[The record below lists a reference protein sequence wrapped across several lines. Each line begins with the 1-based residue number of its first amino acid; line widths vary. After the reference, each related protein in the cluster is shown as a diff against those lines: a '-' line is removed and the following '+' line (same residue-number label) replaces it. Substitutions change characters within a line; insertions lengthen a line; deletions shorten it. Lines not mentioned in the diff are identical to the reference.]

1 MEEGSTAGARHFP
14 GLAVIG
20 CGAVVAERHL
30 PALARIGWRPC
41 VLIDRNRERAVKL
54 ARRCKAR
61 RVVEDVSELAAGE
74 VQAALVATNMASHAE
89 LSLPLLER
97 GIHLFVEKP
106 LATSAAQAQAMVE
119 AAAKTGACLAVGHKR
134 RFLFVNRW
142 LKALVE
148 SGALGAIERFDARE
162 GTSYHNQSSGPLRAA
177 RIAER
182 IGPNS
187 PAFWSLEMSGGGVL
201 LETGAHTL
209 DTLLWQLGPAQL
221 RSYRDD
227 ALGGVESDALIELE
241 LAGGA
246 KGTVELSRART
257 LRNSAIIA
265 GSRGQIEVSLH
276 RNAVLRAQ
284 PDDLIGFEFNGQSGA
299 AMPEEDLV
307 AEMFE
312 RELADW
318 LCAIRAGGE
327 PFVSGASAM
336 PVVALAERCYR
347 KRRPLRQPWHDPAQ
361 PQGDGAVSSTVSMRI
376 SSRWRSPAQPRGD
389 GALNGRADLGSRRLA
404 LATAQ
409 PRGDGAL
416 NGRRVLVTGA
426 TGFIGARLVEKLVLE
441 EGAHVR
447 AAVRNFEKAAR
458 LARFASERVELRH
471 FDMADPKAS
480 GSAVNALVEGC
491 DTLFHLARDT
501 QSLAANEQAAR
512 RIGAACLRAGV
523 RRLVHVSSLS
533 VYEPLPNAPL
543 TEQSPTGQRPGNDK
557 LAAEREIMRMARQQG
572 LPATV
577 IQPCI
582 VYGPFS
588 RHWTE
593 RPADML
599 ANGILVL
606 PAPGDGICNAVHVDD
621 LVRALVLAAWRDEAV
636 GGTFLVSG
644 PEHPTWLDFYRAYE
658 KALGRS
664 AAIRLAPYEEIRRQR
679 RGAGG
684 LTALLAPRRLLDQRP
699 LRPLRQAL
707 RAAIYP
713 RLGERG
719 KAWAK
724 QFYEQGRLLPA
735 RRSDRPP
742 EFLPQGHLL
751 DLYVAKCPVRIDKAR
766 RLLGYEPEIGL
777 ASGMEHT
784 ARYLDWA
791 RG

>member
-1 MEEGSTAGARHFP
+1 MEERTKAGARRFP
-14 GLAVIG
+14 SLAVIG

-30 PALARIGWRPC
+30 PALARLGWRPR
-41 VLIDRNRERAVKL
+41 VLIDPKTERAAKL
-54 ARRCKAR
+54 ARRCKAQ
-61 RVVEDVSELAAGE
+61 RVAADVSELAAGE

-106 LATSAAQAQAMVE
+106 LATSAAQARAMVE
-119 AAAKTGACLAVGHKR
+119 AAARTSACLAVGHKR

-142 LKALVE
+142 VKALVE

-162 GTSYHNQSSGPLRAA
+162 GTSYHRQSGGPLRAA
-177 RIAER
+177 RVAER
-182 IGPNS
+182 TGPNS

-209 DTLLWQLGPAQL
+209 DTLLWQLGPAWL

-227 ALGGVESDALIELE
+227 ALGGVESDVLLELE
-241 LAGGA
+241 LASGA
-246 KGTVELSRART
+246 TGRVELSRART
-257 LRNSAIIA
+257 LRNSLILA

-276 RNAVLRAQ
+276 RNAILRAQ
-284 PDDLIGFEFNGQSGA
+284 PGDLIGFEFDGRSGA
-299 AMPEEDLV
+299 AMPREDLV
-307 AEMFE
+307 ADMFE

-318 LCAIRAGGE
+318 LRAIRAGGE
-327 PFVSGASAM
+327 PFVSGASAT
-336 PVVALAERCYR
+336 PVVRLMERCYR
-347 KRRPLRQPWHDPAQ
+347 NRRPLRQPWR
-361 PQGDGAVSSTVSMRI
+361 G
-376 SSRWRSPAQPRGD
+376 PAQPRGD
-389 GALNGRADLGSRRLA
+389 GALS
-404 LATAQ
+404 
-409 PRGDGAL
+409 
-416 NGRRVLVTGA
+416 GRRVLVTGA

-447 AAVRNFEKAAR
+447 AAVRNFERAAG
-458 LARFASERVELRH
+458 LARFPSERVELRY
-471 FDMADPKAS
+471 FDMADPKAAA
-480 GSAVNALVEGC
+480 SAADALVEGC

-557 LAAEREIMRMARQQG
+557 LAAERAILRMAREQG

-593 RPADML
+593 RPVDML

-621 LVRALVLAAWRDEAV
+621 LVRALVLAAWREEAV
-636 GGTFLVSG
+636 GETFLVSG

-658 KALGRS
+658 KALGRD
-664 AAIRLAPYEEIRRQR
+664 AAIRLATYEEIGRR

-684 LTALLAPRRLLDQRP
+684 LTALFTPRRLLDQRS

-707 RAAIYP
+707 RSFIYP

-724 QFYEQGRLLPA
+724 RFYEQGRLLPA
-735 RRSDRPP
+735 HSADRPP

-751 DLYVAKCPVRIDKAR
+751 DLYAAKCPVRIDKAR

-777 ASGMEHT
+777 AAGMEYT
-784 ARYLDWA
+784 AHYLDWV
-791 RG
+791 RGQGQ